1 MFKNFNIS
9 INNMIILKVA
19 KVIYID
25 GFWPFCNFC
34 KFFGKN
40 MFFQLYN
47 VFFQQTIIVQLCLN
61 VITIYAFDA

>member
-1 MFKNFNIS
+1 MNFGHFAIF
-9 INNMIILKVA
+9 L
-19 KVIYID
+19 
-25 GFWPFCNFC
+25 
-34 KFFGKN
+34 GKN